1 MAIFFC
7 WFVFSLVAGVVGMDR
22 KIGFWGA
29 FFLSL
34 FLSPL
39 IGLIIAFA
47 SKNNTPEDVVIVNQ
61 EPPIKQESSDKQ
73 ELKSNDSIDRIR
85 EAYEL
90 KQKGALTEE
99 EFQTIKKRL
108 L

>member
-29 FFLSL
+29 FLLSL

-47 SKNNTPEDVVIVNQ
+47 SKANAPEEVVVVSQ
-61 EPPIKQESSDKQ
+61 EPTVNKETSDK
-73 ELKSNDSIDRIR
+73 EEVKSADSIDRIR
-85 EAYEL
+85 EAYDL

-99 EFQTIKKRL
+99 EFQSIKKRL